1 MATGKESDS
10 RLRVRA
16 AAWLLLGSIS
26 ALALAGP
33 LRAQGNDASAGDSA
47 ADAPSPADSAIIITG
62 TRIGGVAPVGSA
74 LTQIGQDDIV
84 KTGLTSTADI
94 LSTIPSVLRIGSGNA
109 YAGGQAQQGN
119 TLNSFTYGK
128 SPNIRGLGVGA
139 TLSLV
144 NSHRV
149 PYEGGNMNSF
159 DGDNF
164 PAQMIQRID
173 VVQDGGSALYGADAI
188 AGTVNYILRK
198 PETTLEFYAGRGSNV
213 GQDSWYATG
222 IGGLDWGKGTDH
234 AGGIIVSYQ
243 HSYQNAFSASA
254 RPDLYN
260 DDLSPYGGAPSPL
273 FAAPGNVVVG
283 GVYYGIPAGQNG
295 SSLTLSQLSAT
306 PNRTNTWT
314 RIEVIPR
321 VVADRVSGNAEQDV
335 TDWLHLFADG
345 FYVRRDL
352 SIHGPNATTSNRVT
366 NFGALP
372 VIPNTNP
379 YSPCNPSHYAGG
391 VVTGPANLLAACST
405 GGLQVAYN
413 SVYVIGSPM
422 RTAVTETWG
431 YGGGADVSLPRDWKL
446 SLAAYFGV
454 SDAPSVTTQTGG
466 SPNPIFGTFNFFC
479 DPTQLTCADSA
490 TVAEINSRATS
501 LINRTKYSM
510 RDYSANLTGSLFALP
525 GGDVKVALGYEH
537 YRGEL
542 LNQNNFGGN
551 NDNKRFVNSV
561 YGEVFVPL
569 VGKDSAIP
577 LVDRLE
583 LNISGRYDHYS
594 DAGSTTNPRIGVNW
608 WLNEDIKLFGSYGT
622 SFRAPG
628 LADNDPFS
636 QTGVIPG
643 VASGSQISGAICSA
657 CQNPAYA
664 VASIYQTIGGANR
677 NLKPET
683 SETYSLGVEWKPH
696 TISGLSFSAKYWWIS
711 YEGQISAPAYD
722 VGTVSAINRGIF
734 DSQIIYNP
742 AIFPDKAAANP
753 AAFFGNFP
761 TIKTSNANCAAA
773 FGKNVTT
780 QAVFDAMI
788 TCFNTGGET
797 GGLFGAPTSPSK
809 VLAVVNGRRINAGST
824 RANGFD
830 LTANYQFS
838 TGIGNWQ
845 LGAVAALIRDWK
857 VAPIAGAPLSNEVN
871 HFGYPLR
878 FQGRARV
885 GWDKRVGPARVFA
898 NSFVNYTNGY
908 SMIGGQL
915 PVGVPASY
923 GNIASYT
930 TVDLSVGADTGDQD
944 SWIMRGVSLSISVQN
959 LFDKNPPL
967 VVNQAG
973 LAGTAVRFD
982 PTYASP
988 LGRVFQVQIG
998 KKF

>member
-1 MATGKESDS
+1 MVTVKASDS
-10 RLRVRA
+10 RFRVRA
-16 AAWLLLGSIS
+16 TAWVLLGSVS
-26 ALALAGP
+26 ALASAGP
-33 LRAQGNDASAGDSA
+33 AWAQDSNAPASGD
-47 ADAPSPADSAIIITG
+47 ADAPSASDRDIIITG

-74 LTQIGQDDIV
+74 ITQIGKDDIV

-164 PAQMIQRID
+164 PAQMIGRID

-198 PETTLEFYAGRGSNV
+198 PETTLQVYAGRASNA

-222 IGGLDWGKGTDH
+222 IGGLDWGKGGDH
-234 AGGIIVSYQ
+234 AGGIILSYQ
-243 HSYQNAFSASA
+243 HSYQNAFNASS

-283 GVYYGIPAGQNG
+283 NTYYGIPFGQNG
-295 SSLTLSQLSAT
+295 TALTLSQLTAT

-314 RIEVIPR
+314 HIEVIPR
-321 VVADRVSGNAEQDV
+321 VLADRVSGNAEQQV
-335 TDWLHLFADG
+335 TDWLRFFADG
-345 FYVRRDL
+345 FYVRRDI
-352 SIHGPNATTSNRVT
+352 SIHGPNGSTSNRVT
-366 NFGALP
+366 NFGAFP
-372 VIPNTNP
+372 VIPNSNP
-379 YSPCNPSHYAGG
+379 FSPCNPSHYSGG
-391 VVTGPANLLAACST
+391 VVTGPADLLAACAT

-413 SVYVIGSPM
+413 SLYVIGTPM
-422 RTAVTETWG
+422 RTATTETWG
-431 YGGGADVSLPRDWKL
+431 YGGGADISLPRDWKL
-446 SLAAYFGV
+446 SLAAYFGAA
-454 SDAPSVTTQTGG
+454 DAPSVTTQTGG
-466 SPNPIFGTFNFFC
+466 APNPIFGTFNFFC
-479 DPTQLTCADSA
+479 DATQLTCADAA
-490 TVAEINSRATS
+490 TVAEINSRSRS

-510 RDYSANLTGSLFALP
+510 QDYSANLTGSLFALP
-525 GGDVKVALGYEH
+525 GGDVKIALGYEH

-551 NDNKRFVNSV
+551 NDNIRYVNSV
-561 YGEVFVPL
+561 YGELFVPL
-569 VGKDSAIP
+569 VGRGAGIP
-577 LVDRLE
+577 IVNRLE
-583 LNISGRYDHYS
+583 LNVSGRYDRYS
-594 DAGSTTNPRIGVNW
+594 DAGSTTNPRIGINW
-608 WLNEDIKLFGSYGT
+608 WLAEDIKLFGSYGT

-643 VASGSQISGAICSA
+643 VASGSQIASSICSA
-657 CQNPAYA
+657 CQGPGLAF
-664 VASIYQTIGGANR
+664 ASIYQTIGGANR

-683 SETYSLGVEWKPH
+683 SETYSLGVEWKPQA
-696 TISGLSFSAKYWWIS
+696 ISGLSLSAKYWWVG
-711 YEGQISAPAYD
+711 YEGQIGAPAYD
-722 VGTVSAINRGIF
+722 VGTVAAINRGIF

-742 AIFPDKAAANP
+742 ALFPNKAAANP
-753 AAFFGNFP
+753 IAFFGNFP
-761 TIKTSNANCAAA
+761 TIKSSNANCAAA
-773 FGKNVTT
+773 LGKNVTT

-797 GGLFGAPTSPSK
+797 GGLFGAPTAPAN
-809 VLAVVNGRRINAGST
+809 VLAVVNGRRINAGTT

-838 TGIGNWQ
+838 SSIGSWQ
-845 LGAVAALIRDWK
+845 LGAVAAIIRNWK
-857 VAPIAGAPLSNEVN
+857 VAPIAGSALSDEVN
-871 HFGYPLR
+871 HFGYPVR
-878 FQGRARV
+878 FQGRARL
-885 GWDKRVGPARVFA
+885 GWDKRIDTGRVFA
-898 NSFVNYTNGY
+898 NTFVNYTNGY
-908 SMIGGQL
+908 SMVAGQL

-923 GNIASYT
+923 ADIASYT
-930 TVDLSVGADTGDQD
+930 TVDLTFGIDTGAQD
-944 SWIMRGVSLSISVQN
+944 SWLMRGVSLTFSVQN
-959 LFDKNPPL
+959 LLDRNPPL

-973 LAGTAVRFD
+973 LAGSAIRFD

-988 LGRVFQVQIG
+988 LGRMLQIQIG